1 MENCS
6 SHKNLKRLQV
16 RIPPAMREAL
26 SNHCT
31 EIGKPPNMLVLSL
44 LKNYLEIVGAYDE
57 KHPFPC

>member
-6 SHKNLKRLQV
+6 SHKNLKRLQL

-31 EIGKPPNMLVLSL
+31 EIGKSPNMLVLSL

-57 KHPFPC
+57 